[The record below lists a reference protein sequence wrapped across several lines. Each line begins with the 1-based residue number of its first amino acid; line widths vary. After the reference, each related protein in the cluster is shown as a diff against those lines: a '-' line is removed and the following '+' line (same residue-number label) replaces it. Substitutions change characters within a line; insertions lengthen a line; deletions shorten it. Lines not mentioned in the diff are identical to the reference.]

1 MKTNKKIVHISLNS
15 LYTDGWSYQ
24 DQMLSKYHKRMG
36 YDVTCITSHFV
47 NDDKGNVV
55 WDSRA
60 EYTNPDGVK
69 VIRLRMKGKED
80 WGKKLKRFVGFY
92 EALENEK
99 PDIIFSHSVSYQ
111 DTTEL
116 VKYMKKHPN
125 TVLYAD
131 NHADFSNSATNFV
144 SKNILHKIV
153 WKHYAN
159 KLVSCT
165 RKFYGVTPG
174 RADFLRDIYGLPQ
187 DKIELLVMGVD
198 DEDVAEA
205 LDADGI
211 KAIRNQYNIA
221 DDDILVMTGGKIDM
235 AKTQTITLMKAINSL
250 DNPKIKLIVFG
261 SVVDELKAALE
272 AQLSDKCQYI
282 GWIDSA
288 KTLNYYGAADLVV
301 FPGRHSVFWEQVVG
315 IGKPMICKYWDGTTH
330 VDLGGNVKFLY
341 KDTEEELVETIQA
354 VLGNRQEYDRMTAIA
369 KEKGMK
375 EFAYSN
381 IAKRSIE
388 VDDEA

>member
-1 MKTNKKIVHISLNS
+1 
-15 LYTDGWSYQ
+15 
-24 DQMLSKYHKRMG
+24 
-36 YDVTCITSHFV
+36 
-47 NDDKGNVV
+47 
-55 WDSRA
+55 
-60 EYTNPDGVK
+60 
-69 VIRLRMKGKED
+69 
-80 WGKKLKRFVGFY
+80 
-92 EALENEK
+92 
-99 PDIIFSHSVSYQ
+99 
-111 DTTEL
+111 
-116 VKYMKKHPN
+116 
-125 TVLYAD
+125 
-131 NHADFSNSATNFV
+131 
-144 SKNILHKIV
+144 
-153 WKHYAN
+153 
-159 KLVSCT
+159 
-165 RKFYGVTPG
+165 
-174 RADFLRDIYGLPQ
+174 
-187 DKIELLVMGVD
+187 
-198 DEDVAEA
+198 
-205 LDADGI
+205 
-211 KAIRNQYNIA
+211 
-221 DDDILVMTGGKIDM
+221 DDILVMTGGKIDL
-235 AKTQTITLMKAINSL
+235 AKTQTITLMEAINSL

-261 SVVDELKAALE
+261 SVVDELKDALE

-341 KDTEEELVETIQA
+341 KDTEEELVEAIQS